1 MQLGQQHGYP
11 ECQHLKK
18 KEDEEQEPE
27 HKHKQEQRSDHTS
40 NYPSYHFFSSPR
52 WISHLT
58 NKAVLL
64 QGQGYAIRM
73 LYTAPR
79 VCDFPLHNIVVSR
92 HPLAR
97 LVGCSASTLS
107 TTYVP
112 RRGQN
117 KYTRL
122 SYTLPRDPETPS
134 RKTNKENRY
143 PFHCCVNSPSS
154 SLGFSLLSFNNY
166 MNVAP
171 GSFPAMLCSAFA
183 REGYLS

>member
-18 KEDEEQEPE
+18 KEDEEEEEEQEREPE
-27 HKHKQEQRSDHTS
+27 HKQEQEQEQKADHTS
-40 NYPSYHFFSSPR
+40 NYPSDQFFSSPR
-52 WISHLT
+52 RTSHLT

-64 QGQGYAIRM
+64 QGQGHAIRM

-79 VCDFPLHNIVVSR
+79 ACDFPLHNIVVSR

-107 TTYVP
+107 TTYHDC
-112 RRGQN
+112 GQN

-122 SYTLPRDPETPS
+122 SHTLLRDPESQKKKNDIHST
-134 RKTNKENRY
+134 
-143 PFHCCVNSPSS
+143 
-154 SLGFSLLSFNNY
+154 
-166 MNVAP
+166 VA
-171 GSFPAMLCSAFA
+171 
-183 REGYLS
+183 